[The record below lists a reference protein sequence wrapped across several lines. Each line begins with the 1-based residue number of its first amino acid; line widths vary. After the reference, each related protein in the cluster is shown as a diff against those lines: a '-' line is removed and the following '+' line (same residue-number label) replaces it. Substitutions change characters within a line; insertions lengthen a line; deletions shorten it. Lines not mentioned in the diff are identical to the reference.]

1 MQSFIARHL
10 HQRSWLSYLLWPFS
24 VLFGCITRL
33 RRAWYVPRRQFMA
46 DCRIIS
52 VGNITSGGAG
62 KTPVTMW
69 IARHLAASG
78 KQVAVSHRGY
88 KGAYERDVM
97 LLSDTREIFAHARH
111 AGDEAYLLASKLTG
125 IPVIAGRN
133 RRQAITQLCASF
145 PHLDYIILDDS
156 FQHLPVYHHR
166 DVIVFNALGG
176 IGNGFVLPAGILR
189 EPLSALRYADLV
201 VFNGEG
207 AIPSYVQSAGMPV
220 ARGGY
225 RVENVRTSQGALL
238 QPADF
243 AESAVMLLSG
253 IGLPKSFEQ
262 TVAALGIKW
271 TQHIALADHAD
282 YATLLHSLRQKCI
295 QADWVLTTEKDF
307 AKLQFLDHQLPL
319 VVVETRFEL
328 EMPTDFM
335 W

>member
-69 IARHLAASG
+69 IARHLAAQG
-78 KQVAVSHRGY
+78 KRVAVSHRGY
-88 KGAYERDVM
+88 KGAYEHDVM
-97 LLSDTREIFAHARH
+97 LLSDTREVFAHARH
-111 AGDEAYLLASKLTG
+111 AGDEAYLLASKLPG

-189 EPLSALRYADLV
+189 EPLSALRHADLIV
-201 VFNGEG
+201 YNGKGE
-207 AIPSYVQSAGMPV
+207 IPPYLQSVGMPV
-220 ARGGY
+220 VQGGY
-225 RVENVRTSQGALL
+225 HVQHLRTCQGSLL

-243 AESAVMLLSG
+243 TESTVMLLSG

-262 TVAALGIKW
+262 TIAGLGICW
-271 TQHIALADHAD
+271 STHIALADHAD
-282 YATLLHSLRQKCI
+282 YATLLENLRQKCI
-295 QADWVLTTEKDF
+295 RADWVLTTEKDF

-319 VVVETRFEL
+319 VVVETCFEL
-328 EMPTDFM
+328 EVPDDFP